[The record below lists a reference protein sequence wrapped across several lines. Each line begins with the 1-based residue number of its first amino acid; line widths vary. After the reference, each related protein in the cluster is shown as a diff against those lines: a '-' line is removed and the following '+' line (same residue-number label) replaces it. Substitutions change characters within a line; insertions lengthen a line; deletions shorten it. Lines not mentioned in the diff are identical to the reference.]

1 MKKLVCLLA
10 VQCIP
15 DKETFKC
22 QRLLVTLKHGA
33 HQWTCDFSDSDY
45 DSVFQ
50 AYFLID
56 CIQKA
61 IYRYLCSLRSYDL
74 NLTKKIRLQ
83 LREHL
88 LTLQNINVDL
98 VEPAFN
104 IDEFMSHNPIIKF
117 THNEPFEIMPFNT
130 SPLSLIKTLVEEEV
144 DQFINTDIF
153 ELKSL
158 FEQFLETKEQDQK
171 GSCTPNLIGFECL
184 NFLSVYHD
192 ILDTSI
198 EILSFGTDY
207 TRESSRYLSCQ
218 RYSLKAT
225 IDYAVSCFCATKRCP
240 LCPY

>member
-15 DKETFKC
+15 NKETFKC

-50 AYFLID
+50 VYFLID
-56 CIQKA
+56 CIKKA

-74 NLTKKIRLQ
+74 NLTNKIRSQ

-88 LTLQNINVDL
+88 LILENINVDL

-104 IDEFMSHNPIIKF
+104 IDEFMSHDPLIRF
-117 THNEPFEIMPFNT
+117 THYEPFEIMPFN
-130 SPLSLIKTLVEEEV
+130 SRPLSLIKTLVEEEV
-144 DQFINTDIF
+144 NQFINTDIF

-158 FEQFLETKEQDQK
+158 FEQFLETKEQDER
-171 GSCTPNLIGFECL
+171 GSCTPSLIGFERL
-184 NFLSVYHD
+184 NFLSVYHG
-192 ILDTSI
+192 ILDAST
-198 EILSFGTDY
+198 EILSYGTDY

-218 RYSLKAT
+218 RYSLQAT
-225 IDYAVSCFCATKRCP
+225 IDYVVSCFCTTNRCP
-240 LCPY
+240 SCLY